1 MLKLRYGLY
10 LGATALAC
18 VLSADPTPAHAQ
30 AVPSAS
36 PFDPIINFGQT
47 LKNYGIYFDVAYTE
61 DFNAV
66 VAGGQKTG
74 IMPIGHFS
82 TAAVFDLETILGIP
96 SASIH
101 VGFDDRYGLSVQRI
115 AGSPAGLIQS
125 DAGPFAI
132 RLGYLYWEQGFWNDR
147 LDITLGRTN
156 PTFDFAFSD
165 ISCTFVGQICA
176 QPTSWYFNNN
186 NAAYPNNEWGGRVN
200 FQVTPEVYVRAG
212 VYQHIAN
219 GGYESHQFNWGQNSP
234 GVFIPVEVGYQTTYK
249 TAQYPAKFNVGYYAD
264 TASYTKPLFGGMGAR
279 SAWWA
284 QFQQAVWRPDRNTNQ
299 SLWVFGGALTYSG
312 HSPQWG
318 QYYIGLFDQGPFAS
332 RPRDTIGFIASMYVN
347 NSSVKPA
354 YSKEY
359 AFELNYGFSIV
370 PGITFKPVADYI
382 VNPTNANAASGPIQP
397 KNAWVLGFQLAIDLG
412 QAFEWPT
419 FVPH

>member
-101 VGFDDRYGLSVQRI
+101 VAFDDRYGLSVQRI

-132 RLGYLYWEQGFWNDR
+132 
-147 LDITLGRTN
+147 
-156 PTFDFAFSD
+156 
-165 ISCTFVGQICA
+165 
-176 QPTSWYFNNN
+176 
-186 NAAYPNNEWGGRVN
+186 
-200 FQVTPEVYVRAG
+200 
-212 VYQHIAN
+212 
-219 GGYESHQFNWGQNSP
+219 
-234 GVFIPVEVGYQTTYK
+234 
-249 TAQYPAKFNVGYYAD
+249 
-264 TASYTKPLFGGMGAR
+264 
-279 SAWWA
+279 
-284 QFQQAVWRPDRNTNQ
+284 
-299 SLWVFGGALTYSG
+299 
-312 HSPQWG
+312 
-318 QYYIGLFDQGPFAS
+318 
-332 RPRDTIGFIASMYVN
+332 
-347 NSSVKPA
+347 
-354 YSKEY
+354 
-359 AFELNYGFSIV
+359 
-370 PGITFKPVADYI
+370 
-382 VNPTNANAASGPIQP
+382 
-397 KNAWVLGFQLAIDLG
+397 
-412 QAFEWPT
+412 
-419 FVPH
+419 